1 MRSLTCAFALLMLA
15 VCTPRTT
22 SAQTL
27 DKLPPLPEE
36 EALDKPPALPDEPPS
51 ERKPPPEPDSSEG
64 PDIKGFLKRCSQ
76 RKLPPLQRCL
86 VRKTNAAGPDAI
98 RRIKVVCGAYPDLAT
113 AKKSPHSDTIDG
125 ATRHCIQQF
134 AERAIAQRELKAT
147 RAKHRPRFTR
157 RWNV

>member
-64 PDIKGFLKRCSQ
+64 PDIKGFLKRFEADKALN
-76 RKLPPLQRCL
+76 RTEGRLAKFW
-86 VRKTNAAGPDAI
+86 N
-98 RRIKVVCGAYPDLAT
+98 AT
-113 AKKSPHSDTIDG
+113 AFYPGGPRIHVVYVSYQGSSTLTK
-125 ATRHCIQQF
+125 AQ
-134 AERAIAQRELKAT
+134 AEKYLEWLKAGNVG
-147 RAKHRPRFTR
+147 KHFVALDKGGEVP
-157 RWNV
+157 